1 MPLFFAGRISGIRI
15 DGRNASQNRCG
26 HIFFQSYEL
35 GYHMLLV
42 NEECALERRHDA
54 RDQMPTEQIV
64 DSRYIWRLH
73 MIAYSYGSCGAVKRN
88 VRPRFAHW
96 ATDQVLALARA
107 LFVDVV

>member
-1 MPLFFAGRISGIRI
+1 MPLFFAGYQWYTYI
-15 DGRNASQNRCG
+15 DGRNASQHRCG

-64 DSRYIWRLH
+64 DSRYI
-73 MIAYSYGSCGAVKRN
+73 
-88 VRPRFAHW
+88 
-96 ATDQVLALARA
+96 
-107 LFVDVV
+107 